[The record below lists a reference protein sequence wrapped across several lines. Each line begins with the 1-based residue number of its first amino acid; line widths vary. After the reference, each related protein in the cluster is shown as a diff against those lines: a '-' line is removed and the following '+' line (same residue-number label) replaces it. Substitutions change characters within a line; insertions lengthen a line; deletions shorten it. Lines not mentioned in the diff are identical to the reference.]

1 MAPSLLQCITIV
13 AALAYLSVPITAA
26 PTPVIIQNVAQT
38 SNSSGFLTQNGLDAQ
53 QLNFKFFSLQQSD
66 NCTGE
71 HYPLH
76 TTIPAI

>member
-13 AALAYLSVPITAA
+13 VALAYISVPITAA
-26 PTPVIIQNVAQT
+26 PTPVIIQA

-53 QLNFKFFSLQQSD
+53 QLNLKFFSLQQSD

-76 TTIPAI
+76 ITIPTI